1 MSNYFPRVW
10 QPGCQTRASKPI
22 HNLIVDNHMRDDHG
36 LARFAGGELRLGIEV
51 VDFDP
56 EHIGDAREQD
66 GVDDA
71 GVDRIF
77 GERDGFALNVVDAK
91 GDGHR
96 PRIRLDLAAADVEI
110 AGALQRIRAQLQAA
124 FDQVSLMFTSSA
136 QTARPAA
143 FGQTGIEH
151 LWGKF
156 DTYIIARSGNYWNA
170 LAKNFKT
177 FPIGKYNLR

>member
-1 MSNYFPRVW
+1 
-10 QPGCQTRASKPI
+10 
-22 HNLIVDNHMRDDHG
+22 
-36 LARFAGGELRLGIEV
+36 
-51 VDFDP
+51 
-56 EHIGDAREQD
+56 
-66 GVDDA
+66 
-71 GVDRIF
+71 
-77 GERDGFALNVVDAK
+77 
-91 GDGHR
+91 
-96 PRIRLDLAAADVEI
+96 
-110 AGALQRIRAQLQAA
+110 
-124 FDQVSLMFTSSA
+124 MFTSSA